1 MRRAP
6 DRPAPLSAQVGA
18 GALEDAPRT
27 PPSPAKPRGFTL
39 IGSLG
44 GLPSGAPQTPPL
56 SAKGRGFT
64 LIELLVVMAIIGVLA
79 AIGIPMLLSTPIKA
93 KEAALKENLFTFRSC
108 LDQYKADKG
117 RYPESLEVLVQE
129 RYIRKVP
136 VDPFTKSADTWQLVF
151 EEPTSADAA
160 SDEPPGVIDVHSGSD
175 KTALD
180 GTLYSS
186 W

>member
-6 DRPAPLSAQVGA
+6 DRPAPLPCQAEG

-27 PPSPAKPRGFTL
+27 PA
-39 IGSLG
+39 GSN
-44 GLPSGAPQTPPL
+44 P
-56 SAKGRGFT
+56 RGFT
-64 LIELLVVMAIIGVLA
+64 LIELLVVMAIIGILA

-129 RYIRKVP
+129 RYIRKAP
-136 VDPFTKSADTWQLVF
+136 VDPYRASPAPWGLVF
-151 EEPTSADAA
+151 EEPSPADAA
-160 SDEPPGVIDVHSGSD
+160 SDEPAGVIDVHSGSD